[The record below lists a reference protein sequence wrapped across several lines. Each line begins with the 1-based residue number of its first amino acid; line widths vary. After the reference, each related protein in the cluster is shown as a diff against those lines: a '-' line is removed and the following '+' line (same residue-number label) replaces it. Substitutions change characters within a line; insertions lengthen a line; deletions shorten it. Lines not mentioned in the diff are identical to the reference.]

1 MIFIRAPPLCGGRP
15 IVITLSIRAS
25 VRASGPNCVRPR
37 DFLFFHIPV
46 GLWYLACRC
55 ITMRWCVA
63 YQYCLCM
70 TLTLTSGSIIYYGGV
85 YSCLPQKF
93 FIFSHRFMTFGMYVH
108 FKETMCC
115 IPILKIV
122 HNYHTSIFPVLQ
134 VHKFHLHRTHWWGP
148 HEMAPI
154 SMVSSYTSSHDQ
166 NFDFNWQHLVFRSM
180 WLFLCCAILWP
191 SRYQCC
197 VSNITVFKWLF

>member
-1 MIFIRAPPLCGGRP
+1 MCRVPVLPLYDLDLDLRLNYLLWRSIFVSAPE
-15 IVITLSIRAS
+15 I
-25 VRASGPNCVRPR
+25 
-37 DFLFFHIPV
+37 
-46 GLWYLACRC
+46 
-55 ITMRWCVA
+55 
-63 YQYCLCM
+63 
-70 TLTLTSGSIIYYGGV
+70 
-85 YSCLPQKF
+85 